1 MPLRIEL
8 TETCHNVDFLKK
20 LFSQSSSSVID
31 KSLVTIAKKLH
42 QRLRKNAST
51 TVEYVQKAYPI
62 PGEGDAFIGRMYP
75 SNQRFVC
82 FQNMLGCLRRVLIA
96 GKYVEVDMQNAHFQ
110 LLAGKYPD
118 APAIHDY
125 ISNRE
130 EHLRAVQEA
139 AGVPRAV
146 AKELFIVLIF
156 GGSVD
161 GWKADHNIPE
171 SLQLPSICQELYY
184 TVVALKGDFET
195 RPENQTFVKAAKSK
209 KLRRAWQNTAFALWL
224 QDLEARCMLAAIG
237 HLRAGGV
244 QVASLIHDGALI
256 SAADEHKV
264 DLEALGTHV
273 RDATGLECSFAVK
286 GLDLTG
292 DDEAWVQ
299 QVEEGFANHAT
310 EMKEIADKRDDKT
323 KLVVEAA
330 LEGGHRLL
338 AKLFH
343 AMYPDSYAFLG
354 KPDGWY
360 VFRSPRWY
368 PINMNVQPIMKKIDT
383 SLYKTVAKSLKI
395 LENEEVPDG
404 FTIELVSGLLTFI
417 STMKFK
423 RDLVDQL
430 AISYHVADPSQW
442 LSALDS
448 NTHTLGFEDCVYDF
462 DEKCF
467 REGRP
472 EDMISMS
479 VGHTQADVEAHMF
492 GSDIGQEII
501 DAIETMHASDE
512 VLWYVLQTL
521 ATSVVGDRPN
531 DRFQIWSGTGGNGK
545 GLVKNLVSSAL
556 GQYYYEPTA
565 GLFATRSVT
574 GSVLSS
580 ELAKLKGKRVCI
592 ASEAEPGDT
601 LRAGLLKQ
609 CTGHDLI
616 HARDLYK
623 SASEFRCVAN
633 IVLCFNEIPG
643 VDDSS
648 GGIERRLDLI
658 RYPFK
663 FVDSPSL
670 PHEKQVDRSLQKKFS
685 SKVFG
690 AAFLSSLIKIY
701 NETGF
706 AFDPPESVRQEARD
720 FLGENDLVGQ
730 FLNEFYEET
739 GEYSDFVTLS
749 DIWGKLRSARD
760 FSDQMVDVKQSRQLC
775 QKLRNKGLAI
785 SKAKGVTVLRN
796 YKAREGEERG
806 GGWRGSGSGGVPV

>member
-8 TETCHNVDFLKK
+8 TETCHNVDFLRK

-31 KSLVTIAKKLH
+31 KSLVTIAKNLH
-42 QRLRKNAST
+42 KRLRKNAST

-62 PGEGDAFIGRMYP
+62 PGGDDAFIGRLYP

-82 FQNMLGCLRRVLIA
+82 FQNMLGGLRRVLIA

-118 APAIHDY
+118 ASAIQDY

-130 EHLRAVQEA
+130 EHLRGVQEA

-146 AKELFIVLIF
+146 AKQLFIMLIF

-161 GWKADHNIPE
+161 GWKAENNIPE
-171 SLQLPSICQELYY
+171 SLQLPSFCQELYY
-184 TVVALKGDFET
+184 TVVALKADFQV

-209 KLRRAWQNTAFALWL
+209 KLRMSWQNTAFALWL
-224 QDLEARCMLAAIG
+224 QDLEARCMLAAID
-237 HLRAGGV
+237 HLRANGV

-264 DLEALGTHV
+264 DLEALGTYV

-330 LEGGHRLL
+330 REGGHRLL

-343 AMYPDSYAFLG
+343 AMYPDLYAFLG

-368 PINMNVQPIMKKIDT
+368 PISMNVQPIMKKIDT

-395 LENEEVPDG
+395 LEAEEVPDS

-423 RDLVDQL
+423 KDLVDQL
-430 AISYHVADPSQW
+430 AVSYHVADPSQW

-479 VGHTQADVEAHMF
+479 VGHTQADVEAHMI
-492 GSDIGQEII
+492 GSDIGREII

-580 ELAKLKGKRVCI
+580 ELAKLKGKRICI

-616 HARDLYK
+616 QARDLYK

-690 AAFLSSLIKIY
+690 AAFLSSLIKIF
-701 NETGF
+701 NDTGF
-706 AFDPPESVRQEARD
+706 AFDPPESVKQEARD

-730 FLNEFYEET
+730 FLNVFYEET

-749 DIWGKLRSARD
+749 DIWGQLRSARD